1 MFTDEVQIRV
11 RAGDGGQG
19 CLSFRR
25 EKFAPKGGPD
35 GGDGGHGGS
44 VIFRVHSGETSL
56 HHLKGYAEFSAD
68 KGRPGSPRNMTG
80 AGGKDLILI
89 VPQGTLIHDA
99 ERGQVLADLDQ
110 SDSEVV
116 IARGGKGG
124 YGNKHYA
131 TAINRAPRRYEP
143 GTPGEVRELRLVL
156 KLIADVG
163 LVGLPNAGKS
173 TLLSVVSAARPK
185 VAAYPFT
192 TLEPGLGI
200 VELGSIKT
208 FVMADIPGLIEGA
221 SSGKG
226 LGHKFLRHI
235 ERTRVLLH
243 LVDCSDSAD
252 TEPEEALRVVRDEL
266 AGYSEKLASLPWLV
280 AATKVESDSAGE
292 RALALEAAVGRKV
305 HAISAITRQGLDALL
320 KSLLPVLS
328 PSED

>member
-11 RAGDGGQG
+11 CAGDGGPG

-35 GGDGGHGGS
+35 GGDGGDGGS
-44 VIFRVHSGETSL
+44 VFLRVEPGETSL
-56 HHLKGYAEFSAD
+56 YHLKGFAEFSAQ
-68 KGRPGSPRNMTG
+68 KGKPGSPRNMTG
-80 AGGKDLILI
+80 GAGKDLTLV
-89 VPQGTLIHDA
+89 VPQGTLVYDA
-99 ERGQVLADLDQ
+99 ERGNLLADLDDR
-110 SDSEVV
+110 DSVV
-116 IARGGKGG
+116 AVVRGGKGG

-131 TAINRAPRRYEP
+131 TAINRTPRRHEP
-143 GTPGEVRELRLVL
+143 GTPGEVRELKLVL

-200 VELGSIKT
+200 VEIGHQRH

-235 ERTRVLLH
+235 ERTRVLLL
-243 LVDCSDSAD
+243 LVDCSDTAD
-252 TEPEEALRVVRDEL
+252 TEPAEALRVVRDEL
-266 AGYSEKLASLPWLV
+266 SGYSEKLADLPWLV
-280 AATKVESDSAGE
+280 AATKVETESAGE
-292 RALALEAAVGRKV
+292 RARALEAAIGRDV
-305 HAISAITRQGLDALL
+305 HAFSAVTHQGLDELL
-320 KSLLPVLS
+320 KRLLPLLE
-328 PSED
+328 PRLD

>member
-1 MFTDEVQIRV
+1 MFTDEVQVRV

-35 GGDGGHGGS
+35 GGDGGDGGS
-44 VIFRVHSGETSL
+44 VILRVHPGETSL
-56 HHLKGYAEFSAD
+56 HHFKGHTEFAAE
-68 KGRPGSPRNMTG
+68 KGRPGAPRNMTG
-80 AGGKDLILI
+80 AKGKDRVLI
-89 VPQGTLIHDA
+89 VPQGTLIYDA
-99 ERGQVLADLDQ
+99 ERGQLLSDLDQ
-110 SDSEVV
+110 RDSEVV

-131 TAINRAPRRYEP
+131 TALNRAPRRHDS

-200 VELGSIKT
+200 VEVGSLKT

-221 SSGKG
+221 SAGKG

-243 LVDCSDSAD
+243 LVDCSDTAD
-252 TEPEEALRVVRDEL
+252 TEPEEALRVVRQEL
-266 AGYSEKLASLPWLV
+266 AGYSDKLATLPWLV
-280 AATKVESDSAGE
+280 AATKVESDSAAARA
-292 RALALEAAVGRKV
+292 RALETSIGREV
-305 HAISAITRQGLDALL
+305 HALSAVTRAGLSALL
-320 KSLLPVLS
+320 KSLLPLLAS
-328 PSED
+328 SED

>member
-1 MFTDEVQIRV
+1 MFTDEIHIRV

-19 CLSFRR
+19 CMSFRR

-35 GGDGGHGGS
+35 GGDAGDGGS
-44 VIFRVHSGETSL
+44 VLLKVESGETSL
-56 HHLKGYAEFSAD
+56 HHFLGYAEFAAE

-80 AGGKDLILI
+80 AGGKDLVLV
-89 VPQGTLIHDA
+89 VPQGTLVYDN
-99 ERGQVLADLDQ
+99 ERGNLLADLDEP
-110 SDSEVV
+110 DAVV
-116 IARGGKGG
+116 TVARGGRGG
-124 YGNKHYA
+124 HGNKYYA
-131 TAINRAPRRYEP
+131 TALNRAPRRADE

-200 VELGSIKT
+200 VDLGNHRN

-221 SSGKG
+221 AAGKG

-243 LVDCSDSAD
+243 LVDCSDMAD
-252 TEPEEALRVVRDEL
+252 TEPEEALRVVREEVS
-266 AGYSEKLASLPWLV
+266 GYSEKLASLPWLV
-280 AATKVESDSAGE
+280 AATKVESESAEE
-292 RALALEAAVGRKV
+292 RAHALEAAIGRKV
-305 HAISAITRQGLDALL
+305 HAFSAVTRKGLDALL
-320 KSLLPVLS
+320 KSLLPLLDS
-328 PSED
+328 PQD